1 MISVRNPCHGSL
13 PETFAF
19 GGAPE
24 RGFLAEANHFLN
36 GFLAP
41 ERILGEHVTKHIDIC
56 RFALHVDNVTKPRA
70 IMLFQLEVSSKC
82 SHKPSPQGGKG
93 GILDAR

>member
-1 MISVRNPCHGSL
+1 MSQGPGFPVPSLSPLPRVGSSTWAANALLILMISVRNPCHGSL

-24 RGFLAEANHFLN
+24 RGFLAEADNFFN

-41 ERILGEHVTKHIDIC
+41 QGILGENVAKHIDIC
-56 RFALHVDNVTKPRA
+56 GFA
-70 IMLFQLEVSSKC
+70 
-82 SHKPSPQGGKG
+82 
-93 GILDAR
+93 